1 MEGGLFLK
9 VNKKSLTSAFK
20 ALSAGA
26 KMHRKYA
33 KVYSIAFMVSEPG
46 KISVLV
52 PGGEYIIDAET
63 SGKGCFSLN
72 YKQFKMLVQDCKK
85 KNLELKIESG
95 LLTVNHCVSVRVKQ
109 CAGSI
114 NVPLSLSYSAAE
126 LARMDLARIG
136 NEVLDFWGLSS
147 QIEDA
152 KSEID
157 NALDKAYMQL
167 EKYWPPTLTPDDF
180 KALLKDKMLFN
191 HESRK

>member
-126 LARMDLARIG
+126 LARIG
-136 NEVLDFWGLSS
+136 NEVIDFWGLSS

-167 EKYWPPTLTPDDF
+167 GKYWPPTLTSDDF